1 MDQFGKL
8 LIDGLEC
15 WVKAVIGVDQ
25 VSSAPD
31 PGEGGSDELVLTH
44 AGDIQSEVVAS
55 ILTVGLYGGSGGVPA
70 P

>member
-1 MDQFGKL
+1 M
-8 LIDGLEC
+8 
-15 WVKAVIGVDQ
+15 KAVIGVDQ